1 MTTSQ
6 HVLPADPSE
15 IARFDDDG
23 GVPAQ
28 YPAAAAAALRPDSAD
43 APPRLS
49 LSPVRGQDSFDGAWW
64 PRTMRLADELPGLLT
79 VLAQADGNIRR
90 VSVNGD
96 AWAAIPDLAGGSGLP
111 RARVDWFR
119 TLDPRVITA
128 GGGSNL
134 GRPRLR
140 LLVIPPEAA
149 PGPAETVLRAATAG
163 GLTGSAGEIL
173 RQAGAE
179 TPAGDGGPTGATAP
193 ESSTAPAASP

>member
-6 HVLPADPSE
+6 HVLPADRLE

-28 YPAAAAAALRPDSAD
+28 YRAAAAAAPKPGTAG

-49 LSPVRGQDSFDGAWW
+49 LSPVRGRDSFDGAWW

-79 VLAQADGNIRR
+79 TLAKADGNIRR

-96 AWAAIPDLAGGSGLP
+96 VWAAIPDLAEGPGAP
-111 RARVDWFR
+111 RVRVDWFR

-149 PGPAETVLRAATAG
+149 PGPAQTVLRAAAAG

-173 RQAGAE
+173 RQDGAE
-179 TPAGDGGPTGATAP
+179 TPADDGGPTGAAVP
-193 ESSTAPAASP
+193 ESSAAPAASP